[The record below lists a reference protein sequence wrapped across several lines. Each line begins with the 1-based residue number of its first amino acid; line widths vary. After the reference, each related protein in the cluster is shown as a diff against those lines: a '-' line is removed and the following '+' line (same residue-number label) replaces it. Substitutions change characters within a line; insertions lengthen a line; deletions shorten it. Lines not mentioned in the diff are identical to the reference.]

1 VITYLQRTTR
11 QPAKHRAPAR
21 RTRARKTS
29 HALSFLSLWPG
40 LATGRHPAGL
50 IASAV
55 LLVAG
60 TGLAVWAV
68 LR

>member
-21 RTRARKTS
+21 RARARKTS
-29 HALSFLSLWPG
+29 HALSALSSLPWQ
-40 LATGRHPAGL
+40 ATGRHWPGL

-55 LLVAG
+55 LLVTAVG
-60 TGLAVWAV
+60 VAVWAV
-68 LR
+68 M